1 MDSPADRLHFTA
13 IYKSVANLQKKM
25 GKRWEGIKKRKAGM
39 ETIPDFS
46 NAMKKNITF

>member
-1 MDSPADRLHFTA
+1 
-13 IYKSVANLQKKM
+13 M
-25 GKRWEGIKKRKAGM
+25 GKEMEGHKKRKAGM

>member
-25 GKRWEGIKKRKAGM
+25 GKRWEGIKKEKPEWR
-39 ETIPDFS
+39 PFR
-46 NAMKKNITF
+46 TFPTP